1 MQVQS
6 PTPSQYKQVE
16 YRPLPGFLGI
26 VLFLGLIALGI
37 AFGAMGL
44 PFAPIAP
51 AWFVLAF
58 VLLGGLVVVNPNES
72 RVLVLFGRYLGTL
85 SRDGFWYVNPF
96 TSKRTVSLRAR
107 NFETTKLK
115 VNDSHSNPIE
125 IGAIVVWKVVDP
137 AEALFEVEDYV
148 RYVQVQSEAALR
160 NVAVQYPY
168 DAHKPAEHSLSTHT
182 AEVST
187 TLEQA
192 LRDRLAK
199 AGVEVVEARISH
211 LAYAPEIAAA
221 MLQRQQASA
230 IVAARTLIV
239 EGAVGMVDLA
249 LTKLKEEGIVELD
262 EERKAQM
269 VGNLLVVLCSDRPSQ
284 PVVSAGSN

>member
-1 MQVQS
+1 MQAQS
-6 PTPSQYKQVE
+6 ETSYRQIEYKA
-16 YRPLPGFLGI
+16 LPGFVGLI
-26 VLFLGLIALGI
+26 LAAVLF
-37 AFGAMGL
+37 FGAIPLMVSGTL
-44 PFAPIAP
+44 MPLGPLM
-51 AWFVLAF
+51 VLASLVMTGGF
-58 VLLGGLVVVNPNES
+58 VVINPNDS

-85 SRDGFWYVNPF
+85 SQDGFWFVNPF

-137 AEALFEVEDYV
+137 AEALFEVDDYI
-148 RYVQVQSEAALR
+148 RYVQTQSEAALR
-160 NVAVQYPY
+160 NVAVQFPY
-168 DAHKPAEHSLSTHT
+168 DAHKPGEQSLSTHT
-182 AEVST
+182 AEVSA

-192 LRDRLAK
+192 LVDRLAK
-199 AGVEVVEARISH
+199 AGVAVIEARISH

-230 IVAARTLIV
+230 IVSARTLIV
-239 EGAVGMVDLA
+239 EGAVGMVDMA

-284 PVVSAGSN
+284 PVVNAGSS

>member
-51 AWFVLAF
+51 VWFVLAF